1 VLNLNLAF
9 PVISDL
15 RHAFRH
21 LVRAPGLTVVA
32 IVTLALGIGLN
43 TSMFSVMNV
52 LLLRPLPY
60 QEGERLVR
68 VFASTPQAR
77 NLGFTERASRDL
89 QEARP
94 DFGRLTRF
102 AWWGANLTEPGRPAE
117 LLVSLRTEAD
127 FADVLG
133 VKPML
138 GRWFTAAEDHPD
150 SPVVL
155 ISEMLWRRWF
165 DRDPAVLGRT
175 IHVDGHA
182 ATVIGVMPDAVAAPI
197 VFGVI
202 DVWRPLGLTP
212 EELVNPEGWIHM
224 VGRLGE
230 GVSLAQANTAL
241 GAVAARLAADQ
252 PADYANVGLRA
263 EPLHA
268 SGTDDTARW
277 ITWLT
282 LGLSAFVLLIACAN
296 LANLQLAR
304 ISGRTRE
311 LAIRAALGAP
321 RVRLLRPMLLES
333 VMLAVAGGALGLVV
347 AWGCN
352 AWIGRHV
359 VFNNAAPGHEL
370 PLDLRVLA
378 FAGAVSLATGVLFGS
393 VPGWLGT
400 RVPVNDALK
409 EQGRGSTVGPAQQR
423 FRRMLVI
430 GEFALALVLLAGA
443 GLMLAG
449 MHRMLGRDPG
459 WRPDRLA
466 VGYVAT
472 QTPKYQDLSEALDFY
487 ERMQDRL
494 AELPGVEAVGFG
506 WEVPVWDYRAPRP
519 FEIEGRSAGGREQG
533 PSGFLNAT
541 LPGYFDALQI
551 GLIDGRDFTRRDR
564 VGSPA
569 VAIINETMASTLW
582 PGERA
587 LGKRIRNTDAA
598 EPVWMEIVG
607 VVRDVRFP
615 GNLAEPATRFQI
627 YKPFAQEPWRWG
639 ALVLRTSAPPATLVE
654 PMRRAVAAIDPD
666 IPVWEPRTIDQEIV
680 RRTANSKLIGELLGG
695 VALLGLFLAALGIYG
710 VVSHTVAQRT
720 SEIGV
725 RMALGADLS
734 AVYRLILG
742 SGLRLAV
749 WGTGIGLAGALLVG
763 QALAAVSPEITAQDW
778 PLLGAI
784 TTVLLLT
791 ALVACWLPARRA
803 ARVNPVV
810 ALRGE

>member
-1 VLNLNLAF
+1 M
-9 PVISDL
+9 ISDL
-15 RHAFRH
+15 RHAFRQ
-21 LVRAPGLTVVA
+21 LVRAPGLTAVA
-32 IVTLALGIGLN
+32 VVTLAFGIGLN

-60 QEGERLVR
+60 AHGERLVR
-68 VFASTPQAR
+68 VFAATPQAR
-77 NLGFTERASRDL
+77 TLGFTEQASRDVRD
-89 QEARP
+89 ARP
-94 DFGRLTRF
+94 GFGALTRF

-127 FADVLG
+127 FARVLG
-133 VKPML
+133 VQPIL
-138 GRWFTAAEDHPD
+138 GRWFTEAEERPG

-155 ISEMLWRRWF
+155 ISETLWRRWF
-165 DRDPAVLGRT
+165 NRDPGVIGRT
-175 IHVDGHA
+175 VHVDGQA
-182 ATVIGVMPDAVAAPI
+182 ATVIGVMPETVAAPI

-202 DVWRPLGLTP
+202 DVWRPLGVTP
-212 EELVNPEGWIHM
+212 EEAVNPEGWIHF
-224 VGRLGE
+224 VGRLDE
-230 GVSLAQANTAL
+230 GVSLGQANTAL
-241 GAVAARLAADQ
+241 EAVAARLAADR
-252 PADYANVGLRA
+252 PADYANLGIRA

-277 ITWLT
+277 ISWLT

-321 RVRLLRPMLLES
+321 RARLLRPMLFES
-333 VMLAVAGGALGLVV
+333 VMVGLAGGALGLVV

-352 AWIGRHV
+352 GWIGRHV
-359 VFNNAAPGHEL
+359 VFNNAAPGHDV
-370 PLDLRVLA
+370 PLDPRVLL
-378 FAGAVSLATGVLFGS
+378 FAVGVSLLTGLLFGS
-393 VPGWLGT
+393 VPGWFGT
-400 RVPVNDALK
+400 RVPLNDALK

-423 FRRMLVI
+423 FRRLLVV

-449 MHRMLGRDPG
+449 MQRMLGRDPG
-459 WRPDRLA
+459 WRPGRLA
-466 VGYVAT
+466 FGYVAT
-472 QTPKYQDLSEALDFY
+472 QTPKYQDLSVALEFY

-494 AELPGVEAVGFG
+494 AELPGVEAVSFG

-519 FEIEGRSAGGREQG
+519 LEIEGQATRGREQG
-533 PSGFLNAT
+533 PTGFLNAT

-564 VGSPA
+564 AGSPP
-569 VAIINETMASTLW
+569 VAIINETMARTLW
-582 PGERA
+582 PGERP
-587 LGKRIRNTDAA
+587 LGKRIRNTDSA
-598 EPVWMEIVG
+598 EPGWMEIVG

-639 ALVLRTSAPPATLVE
+639 ALVLRTSAPPETLVE
-654 PMRRAVAAIDPD
+654 PMRRAVAEIDPD

-680 RRTANSKLIGELLGG
+680 RRTANSQLIGQLLGA
-695 VALLGLFLAALGIYG
+695 VALLGLLLAALGIYG
-710 VVSHTVAQRT
+710 VISHTVAQRT

-725 RMALGADLS
+725 RMALGADWRE
-734 AVYRLILG
+734 VYRLILG
-742 SGLRLAV
+742 SGLRLAA
-749 WGTGIGLAGALLVG
+749 TGAVIGLAGALIVG
-763 QALAAVSPEITAQDW
+763 HVLTSVSPEIVAQDW
-778 PLLGAI
+778 PLLAVI
-784 TTVLLLT
+784 TGVLMLT
-791 ALVACWLPARRA
+791 ALLACWLPARRA
-803 ARVNPVV
+803 ARVSPVV